1 MSAEENLLTVALIDD
16 DEIFQFTALKSIEAT
31 RTTNSILQF
40 LNGREALK
48 YLIEKSSEKELLPD
62 VIFLDINMPLV
73 DGWMFIEEF
82 RKIKTQLSKQI
93 TIYMASSS
101 IDQSD
106 ISKAKE
112 IAEIA
117 EYVFKPITFE
127 KFSSLLN
134 GLANSSQK

>member
-62 VIFLDINMPLV
+62 VIFLDINMPLI

>member
-31 RTTNSILQF
+31 RTTHSILQF
-40 LNGREALK
+40 LNGRDALK

-62 VIFLDINMPLV
+62 VIFLDINMPLI